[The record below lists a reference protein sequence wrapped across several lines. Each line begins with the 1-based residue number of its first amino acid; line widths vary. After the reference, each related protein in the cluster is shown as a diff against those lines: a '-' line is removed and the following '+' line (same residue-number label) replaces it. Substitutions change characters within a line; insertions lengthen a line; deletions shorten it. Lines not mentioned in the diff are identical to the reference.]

1 MKTAR
6 RVVKEEVFPLKN
18 HRKFLAAVASIA
30 AIASLTACGGVKDAN
45 TASGSAITIGTTDK
59 ITSVD
64 PAGSYD
70 NGSYAVQIQI
80 FPFLYAQDYNT
91 SELSPDIAADDG
103 TWNDDGTEFTVKIK
117 EGLKFAN
124 GHDLTA
130 SDVKFSYD
138 RIKTINDANG
148 PSSLLANVESVE
160 APDDTTVVFKDSV
173 PFDVTLKQVMSSP
186 AGPIVDEEVFDADK
200 LTDADTIVKGNAFA
214 GPYKLTA
221 FKMNETASY
230 EKNDSY
236 KGLTPAKNDAIQVKY
251 FADASNL
258 KLNVQQARSTWP
270 SAR

>member
-18 HRKFLAAVASIA
+18 HRKILAAVASIA

-45 TASGSAITIGTTDK
+45 TASGSAIPIGTTDK

-148 PSSLLANVESVE
+148 PSSL
-160 APDDTTVVFKDSV
+160 
-173 PFDVTLKQVMSSP
+173 P
-186 AGPIVDEEVFDADK
+186 AGPPVC
-200 LTDADTIVKGNAFA
+200 
-214 GPYKLTA
+214 
-221 FKMNETASY
+221 
-230 EKNDSY
+230 
-236 KGLTPAKNDAIQVKY
+236 
-251 FADASNL
+251 
-258 KLNVQQARSTWP
+258 
-270 SAR
+270 